1 MEQEPPVEMEVDLEQ
16 TVLARPVLRRGGRRE
31 WFRVAR
37 SELEAQL
44 GDHQVHAR
52 AWVRLI
58 SGRLLHTLPSDKEF
72 VGHS

>member
-1 MEQEPPVEMEVDLEQ
+1 MNSWAIKNPNFKPHAPER
-16 TVLARPVLRRGGRRE
+16 LASTDD
-31 WFRVAR
+31 AR
-37 SELEAQL
+37 AIALLIFAGESL

-58 SGRLLHTLPSDKEF
+58 SGRLLPAAHTVASDKEF